1 MPNDLRNFLI
11 ITSLFSTII
20 LSGQVQA
27 QVFPR
32 GNAMALADISQFDMY
47 VQIQNWENL
56 RSDAGEFRLE
66 TLQQLAKELKTA
78 GIVRRPARRDYLV
91 CNLQATRDG
100 NRIAYS
106 ASLQYW
112 LMASTGAHKLLW
124 EDSHITIVGDQD
136 FTAERIA
143 SECAALIVD
152 EWQRWNPGT

>member
-1 MPNDLRNFLI
+1 MSNNLRNFLI
-11 ITSLFSTII
+11 ITSLLSTVI

-32 GNAMALADISQFDMY
+32 GNAMALAGISQFDMY

-56 RSDAGEFRLE
+56 SSDAGEFRLE

-78 GIVRRPARRDYLV
+78 GIIRRPARRDYLV
-91 CNLQATRDG
+91 CSLQATRDG
-100 NRIAYS
+100 NRTAYS

-112 LMASTGAHKLLW
+112 LMASTGAHKLMW
-124 EDSHITIVGDQD
+124 ENSHIAIVADRD
-136 FTAERIA
+136 FTANRIA
-143 SECAALIVD
+143 SECAGLIVD